1 MDYNQLRNLMAPM
14 KRGDKLILPHVEYIL
29 EVTFSDKGVFS
40 LDSSSKVGKSAGHSG
55 GYSSLSEFTNQ
66 IMYFYEP
73 KPGHA
78 YQHLNGNIYE
88 VLHIANEYSLRDDY
102 PPSVV
107 YQGANGN
114 VWVKPLTNFIRKM
127 TRIK

>member
-14 KRGDKLILPHVEYIL
+14 KRGDKITLPHVEYYL
-29 EVTFSDKGVFS
+29 GVTFSDDGVFS
-40 LDSSSKVGKSAGHSG
+40 LNSVSKDGSSNSYSG
-55 GYSSLSEFTNQ
+55 GYKSLSDFTNQ
-66 IMYFYEP
+66 IMYYYDP
-73 KPGHA
+73 KPGHV

-102 PPSVV
+102 PPTVV
-107 YQGANGN
+107 YKGANGN
-114 VWVKPLTNFIRKM
+114 VWVKPLTNFMRKM

>member
-14 KRGDKLILPHVEYIL
+14 KRGDKITLPHVEYNL
-29 EVTFSDKGVFS
+29 EVTFSDDGIFG
-40 LDSSSKVGKSAGHSG
+40 LNATSKDGKSNSYSG
-55 GYSSLSEFTNQ
+55 GYKSLSDFTSQ
-66 IMYFYEP
+66 VMYYYEP
-73 KPGHA
+73 KPGHV

-102 PPSVV
+102 PPTVV
-107 YQGANGN
+107 YKGANGN
-114 VWVKPLTNFIRKM
+114 VWVKPLTNFMRKM

>member
-14 KRGDKLILPHVEYIL
+14 KRGDKITLPHVGYYL
-29 EVTFSDKGVFS
+29 GVTFSDDGVFS
-40 LDSSSKVGKSAGHSG
+40 LNSVSKDGSSNSYSG
-55 GYSSLSEFTNQ
+55 GYKSLSDFTNQ
-66 IMYFYEP
+66 IMYYYDP
-73 KPGHA
+73 KPGHV

-102 PPSVV
+102 PPTVV
-107 YQGANGN
+107 YKGANGN
-114 VWVKPLTNFIRKM
+114 VWVKPLTNFMRKM

>member
-1 MDYNQLRNLMAPM
+1 MAPM
-14 KRGDKLILPHVEYIL
+14 KRGDKITLPHVEHKL
-29 EVTFSDKGVFS
+29 EVIFTEEGLFF
-40 LDSSSKVGKSAGHSG
+40 LKSATKEGKLTATSPG
-55 GYSSLSEFTNQ
+55 FKSVSEFTIHLMQ
-66 IMYFYEP
+66 FFVP
-73 KPGHA
+73 KPGHV